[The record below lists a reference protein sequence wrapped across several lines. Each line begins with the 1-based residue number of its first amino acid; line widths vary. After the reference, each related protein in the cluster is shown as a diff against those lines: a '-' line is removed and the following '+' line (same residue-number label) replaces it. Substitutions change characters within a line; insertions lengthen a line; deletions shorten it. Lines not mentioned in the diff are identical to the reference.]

1 LAIQADTQGAPL
13 GRVDLADTALVVDYG
28 GASPIATIRGLLA
41 AGRAGGTWSG
51 NGLTSSVAASSNG
64 AGALGYA
71 EASAVLGVSGG
82 TFEGQTTDGT
92 AVVARY
98 TVSGDATMDG
108 AVNFADLLALAKN
121 YNAQDAYWMQ
131 GDFDYDGRVNFSDL
145 LLLAKHYNGAVAGEA
160 LAAGPAGFEA
170 DVAAAFAQAVPEP
183 GAVGWVVAAGV
194 GLARR
199 RRRRRV

>member
-1 LAIQADTQGAPL
+1 
-13 GRVDLADTALVVDYG
+13 
-28 GASPIATIRGLLA
+28 
-41 AGRAGGTWSG
+41 
-51 NGLTSSVAASSNG
+51 
-64 AGALGYA
+64 
-71 EASAVLGVSGG
+71 
-82 TFEGQTTDGT
+82 
-92 AVVARY
+92 
-98 TVSGDATMDG
+98 
-108 AVNFADLLALAKN
+108 VNFADLLALAKN

-145 LLLAKHYNGAVAGEA
+145 LLLAKHYNGAVAAEA